1 MKALK
6 IVLSVLLTLM
16 IAVITFFSFN
26 LLTSFISNYQA
37 VTKVSLA
44 WIPMMMFMCEI
55 YVALFALFNYLELKR
70 QDVYFWRK
78 YSILMASFA
87 LVGFSLSIVCGTY
100 VYGTFVGDYVFVAYP
115 LIMLIVHTV
124 LLGISCYV
132 AISSIRKII
141 KDKPERSWKNKHV
154 YRFKEF
160 FVAQL
165 LIFGMEKL
173 GAVVLL
179 PLFWSS
185 YDSVYVIPF
194 LIQLLAPIALFIIY
208 MIDQHWKHSDRLNII
223 LYGSVLAYTVFSL
236 TYMLI
241 ASHNAYPTF
250 ANPLSPILQLER
262 LVTSPVGFV
271 ILYLVSFFTSF
282 IHLMVT
288 IGKIYVAKKKFK
300 EAK

>member
-6 IVLSVLLTLM
+6 IVLGVILTLM
-16 IAVITFFSFN
+16 ISVITFFSFN

-37 VTKVSLA
+37 ITKVSLS

-87 LVGFSLSIVCGTY
+87 LVGFALSIVCGTY

-115 LIMLIVHTV
+115 LIMLIVHAV
-124 LLGISCYV
+124 LLGISCYI

-141 KDKPERSWKNKHV
+141 IDKPERTWKNKHV
-154 YRFKEF
+154 YRIKEF

-173 GAVVLL
+173 GAFVLL

-185 YDSVYVIPF
+185 YDSIYVLPF
-194 LIQLLAPIALFIIY
+194 LLQLLMPIAIFVTY
-208 MIDQHWKHSDRLNII
+208 MIDQHWKHSMKLNVI
-223 LYGSVLAYTVFSL
+223 LYGSILGYSLFSF

-241 ASHNAYPTF
+241 ASHGNYPTF
-250 ANPLSPILQLER
+250 VNPLSPILQLER
-262 LVTSPVGFV
+262 LITSPIGFV
-271 ILYLVSFFTSF
+271 VMYLVCIFTCFVFLLGS
-282 IHLMVT
+282 LS
-288 IGKIYVAKKKFK
+288 KILVDKKK
-300 EAK
+300 AN